1 MSKVLCF
8 VSKKICRGI
17 VCCLVV
23 YSSLKTVH
31 INHALSND
39 WNFFFLSFG
48 IDMAAFKVSRF
59 CCRQPFIQIC
69 CCQSHHIMAI
79 SKTSK
84 STTIWTYPVCYH
96 LAEALQY
103 PQLTVAVVSVVIAV
117 VTVAQHQTTIT
128 TTIVVTTIRLA
139 VILLVIA
146 RIIWLCVLQ
155 RHWQIIMQAVYA
167 QLLHL

>member
-1 MSKVLCF
+1 
-8 VSKKICRGI
+8 
-17 VCCLVV
+17 
-23 YSSLKTVH
+23 
-31 INHALSND
+31 
-39 WNFFFLSFG
+39 
-48 IDMAAFKVSRF
+48 
-59 CCRQPFIQIC
+59 
-69 CCQSHHIMAI
+69 MAI

-139 VILLVIA
+139 VILLAIA
-146 RIIWLCVLQ
+146 RIVWLCVLQ
-155 RHWQIIMQAVYA
+155 RHWQITMQAVYA